1 MKRRP
6 PRPIVA
12 ALVPLLVLA
21 ACSSSGGDD
30 GAAEIDEPVTVT
42 AEEADGAPEPE
53 EPGVA
58 IEVAVTADGP
68 VDGARRERV
77 PVGEP
82 VELTVTGDVTD
93 EVHVHGYDL
102 FAPIAPGQP
111 ATIRFDADIPGV
123 FEVELEGSHVLILE
137 LEIS

>member
-30 GAAEIDEPVTVT
+30 GAAEIDEPV
-42 AEEADGAPEPE
+42 
-53 EPGVA
+53 
-58 IEVAVTADGP
+58 
-68 VDGARRERV
+68 
-77 PVGEP
+77 
-82 VELTVTGDVTD
+82 TVTGDVTD